1 MDQGGNLM
9 RIRVVTLTA
18 AAIFAAFVL
27 GSPAFAQSAGAGAS
41 GGSHSS
47 AGGSSVSTG
56 NSASSASVSTGGGA
70 NVGVIQGNVA
80 EGSSGS
86 GSSSAGAANNNGGS
100 GSSTSGQSAGA
111 ADVPNAATEGVL
123 KRLKLPAI
131 GTTTNAT
138 PVSDSGPG
146 YTMWGLAAAV
156 VLGLALLYRRLPRP
170 SSV

>member
-1 MDQGGNLM
+1 M
-9 RIRVVTLTA
+9 RLRIVTVA
-18 AAIFAAFVL
+18 AASVFAAFVV
-27 GSPAFAQSAGAGAS
+27 GGPALAQSSGAGAS

-56 NSASSASVSTGGGA
+56 NSSSSASVSTGGGA

-80 EGSSGS
+80 EGSSAS
-86 GSSSAGAANNNGGS
+86 GSSAAGAAQANGGS
-100 GSSTSGQSAGA
+100 SGSSGQSAGA

-123 KRLKLPAI
+123 KRLELPAI

-138 PVSDSGPG
+138 PVSDAGSDI
-146 YTMWGLAAAV
+146 TMWALAAGV

-170 SSV
+170 SSA

>member
-1 MDQGGNLM
+1 MRLRLLTLSAATALAALVIGG
-9 RIRVVTLTA
+9 
-18 AAIFAAFVL
+18 
-27 GSPAFAQSAGAGAS
+27 PALAQSGGAGAS
-41 GGSHSS
+41 GGSSSS

-56 NSASSASVSTGGGA
+56 NSSSSASVNTGGGA

-86 GSSSAGAANNNGGS
+86 TSSNGAGDQTGSANSGSAG
-100 GSSTSGQSAGA
+100 SGQTVGA
-111 ADVPNAATEGVL
+111 ADAPNAATEGVL
-123 KRLKLPAI
+123 RRLELPAI

-146 YTMWGLAAAV
+146 LTMWGLAAAV

-170 SSV
+170 SSA